1 MLGIPSAA
9 SINHLLRAAP
19 WALEKLA
26 SHAGKIVAVKFGP
39 IPLHFAIAAN
49 GELNVAEP
57 GRDADVSV
65 DIAPSLV
72 LRAMTQGR
80 AAFNDA
86 AIGGDTAFAQ
96 DLAHIAQNL
105 QWDYEED
112 LSKFVGDIVAHRI
125 GSAARSASG
134 WAKESTHSF
143 LQMAKDFWTEE
154 RPTVAKSQD
163 VAAFVAAVDE
173 LRDAAA
179 RLEKRIELLEK
190 NARRS

>member
-19 WALEKLA
+19 WALEKLV
-26 SHAGKIVAVKFGP
+26 SHAGKIVAVKLGP
-39 IPLHFAIAAN
+39 VALRFAVMAS
-49 GELNVAEP
+49 GELCVAEP
-57 GRDADVSV
+57 GRDADVSI
-65 DIAPSLV
+65 DIPPSLL

-80 AAFNDA
+80 TAFNDA
-86 AIGGDTAFAQ
+86 AISGDTGFAQ
-96 DLAHIAQNL
+96 DLAHVAGNL

-112 LSKFVGDIVAHRI
+112 LSKLVGDIAAHRI
-125 GSAARSASG
+125 GSTARGVSG
-134 WAKESTHSF
+134 WAKESTDSF

-154 RPTVAKSQD
+154 RPTIAKSQE

-173 LRDAAA
+173 LRDATA

-190 NARRS
+190 NARRN